1 MFDNYVAIILQPF
14 CVFSTLSKTRK
25 VTIQSDHFSIH
36 VIVKR
41 EGEPQ
46 KRNLL
51 GPGGGSHCAPPLYHV
66 FVYICANTRTNVLTK
81 LDFSRLRVWKR
92 AVRFLSNEIN
102 SFR

>member
-14 CVFSTLSKTRK
+14 CVFSTLSQTRK

-46 KRNLL
+46 NRNLL
-51 GPGGGSHCAPPLYHV
+51 RPGGGHIVPPPPLYHV
-66 FVYICANTRTNVLTK
+66 
-81 LDFSRLRVWKR
+81 SLRVWKR